1 MTDAARNG
9 VSDSAQR
16 NAVVLVVALAAALLL
31 SAVHWLTRAPIAQER
46 ERAAE
51 AELFAV
57 VPAFA
62 KAADV
67 SLDYLPV
74 PPQFRT
80 GLGGVDGV
88 DGVDGVRIYR
98 IKRGTEILAVIVP
111 VLSPSGYGGPI
122 RLIAGIARDG
132 VVTGV
137 KVLEHHET
145 PGLGDRITADKSDW
159 IHRFVGKSLLD
170 PVPSRWQVRRDGGAF
185 DQLTG
190 ATVSSRAVV
199 RQVRRALDYFN
210 DDRARL
216 LDAGATVAPES
227 TP

>member
-1 MTDAARNG
+1 MTDVARNG
-9 VSDSAQR
+9 VSDSVQR

-31 SAVHWLTRAPIAQER
+31 SAVHWLTRAPIAQAR

-51 AELFAV
+51 AALFAV

-74 PPQFRT
+74 PPQFQT
-80 GLGGVDGV
+80 GLGGANGT
-88 DGVDGVRIYR
+88 RIYR
-98 IKRGTEILAVIVP
+98 IKRGREILAVIVP

-122 RLIAGIARDG
+122 RLVVGIARNG

-170 PVPSRWQVRRDGGAF
+170 PVPNRWQVRRDGGAF

-216 LDAGATVAPES
+216 LDAGATAAPES

>member
-1 MTDAARNG
+1 VTDTARNG

-16 NAVVLVVALAAALLL
+16 NAVVLVVALAATLLL
-31 SAVHWLTRAPIAQER
+31 SAVHWLTRAPIAQAR

-62 KAADV
+62 TATDV
-67 SLDYLPV
+67 SLDFLPV
-74 PPQFRT
+74 PPQFQT
-80 GLGGVDGV
+80 GLGSADGA
-88 DGVDGVRIYR
+88 RIYR
-98 IKRGTEILAVIVP
+98 IKRGMEILAVIVP

-145 PGLGDRITADKSDW
+145 PGLGDRIATDKSDW
-159 IHRFVGKSLLD
+159 IHRFTGKSLLD
-170 PVPSRWQVRRDGGAF
+170 PVPNRWQVRRDGGAF

-190 ATVSSRAVV
+190 ATVSSRTVV

-216 LDAGATVAPES
+216 LDAGATAPPEP